1 MVTTSY
7 RKSLCTP
14 YGHVHLAL
22 AIFRFTQNLFG
33 FRRCLALVFL
43 HFSGN
48 LKSWK
53 YLFEFFISSSN
64 LKPFQFHLAL
74 AIFRFTQNLTV
85 ADVASLLCFFIS
97 AEILNPE
104 KYLFEFFISS
114 SNLKPFQFHL
124 ALAIFCFTQN
134 LFCFR
139 RCLALVFLHFRLNT
153 VTFCLEL
160 TKKTRR
166 RVYSFIFFTAIAELE
181 FSLRNNETE
190 NSSNNQQLKI
200 YLF

>member
-1 MVTTSY
+1 MY
-7 RKSLCTP
+7 PLRACTP
-14 YGHVHLAL
+14 RSCDISFHAKS
-22 AIFRFTQNLFG
+22 FRFQ
-33 FRRCLALVFL
+33 RCLALVFL

-48 LKSWK
+48 LKSW
-53 YLFEFFISSSN
+53 
-64 LKPFQFHLAL
+64 
-74 AIFRFTQNLTV
+74 
-85 ADVASLLCFFIS
+85 
-97 AEILNPE
+97 